1 MRVSVGRLVTFLPL
15 ALGHEFKSHIRIWP
29 QTKLWF
35 SNSSGRLE
43 ALSIPWCINFTTLL
57 CTKLKVPERKGESK
71 KTNSHYLKKKKKI
84 ILERIRK
91 ERERR
96 AFSYVRYSLRLS
108 LDPCEY
114 GVFFLPHPIYGEK
127 PCLHFQHTYNTRRN
141 NGRGMSLLN
150 MKIPLSKQQVG
161 RKK

>member
-71 KTNSHYLKKKKKI
+71 KTNSHYLKKKKNHTG
-84 ILERIRK
+84 ENK
-91 ERERR
+91 ERKRKKSIFICKIFTAFVFRPLWIWGIFSPTPNLWREALS
-96 AFSYVRYSLRLS
+96 AFSTHLQYQEEQWTWHVLAEHE
-108 LDPCEY
+108 DT
-114 GVFFLPHPIYGEK
+114 IK
-127 PCLHFQHTYNTRRN
+127 
-141 NGRGMSLLN
+141 
-150 MKIPLSKQQVG
+150 
-161 RKK
+161 

>member
-35 SNSSGRLE
+35 SSSSGRLE
-43 ALSIPWCINFTTLL
+43 AFSIPWCINFTTLL

-84 ILERIRK
+84 ILERVRK
-91 ERERR
+91 EREKFS
-96 AFSYVRYSLRLS
+96 FSYVKYSLHLS
-108 LDPCEY
+108 LDSCEY
-114 GVFFLPHPIYGEK
+114 GVFISPHPNYREK
-127 PCLHFQHTYNTRRN
+127 PCLRFQCTYKSRNINGGSRGNTTPCWTWRYH
-141 NGRGMSLLN
+141 
-150 MKIPLSKQQVG
+150 
-161 RKK
+161 